1 MKKIAL
7 IFPGYGS
14 QFVGMGKDLYDDYR
28 IMQEFFEEAYSCQN
42 LNFVKLCFASSD
54 QELAT
59 MVNAFQSIFLL
70 SSALYGLL
78 KELGIK
84 PAVVVGQDI
93 GYYAALFASGTIS
106 FPDGLYLLSKL
117 ASFYEKILDG
127 ADIKM
132 IEVSGFNK
140 TELEKIVEKFKKD
153 TDLAI
158 AVYKSKNDFLVG
170 GHLESIDQL
179 KDFFSK
185 IESVKV
191 SDAPA
196 EIGLYS
202 DAMQEVA
209 DQLKLY
215 LEKVDF
221 KDTDVPLF
229 IVGRTGFATSG
240 QDIKQNLIEQITKPF
255 DWAQVLDELKDYDVI
270 IEVGPKSTLTEVV
283 KKYYPEKE
291 ILTFGNKS
299 DVEKVKILLGEKS
312 DKKLDPET
320 SSG

>member
-14 QFVGMGKDLYDDYR
+14 RFVGMGKDLYDDYR

-170 GHLESIDQL
+170 GHSESIDQL

>member
-84 PAVVVGQDI
+84 PAVVAGQDI